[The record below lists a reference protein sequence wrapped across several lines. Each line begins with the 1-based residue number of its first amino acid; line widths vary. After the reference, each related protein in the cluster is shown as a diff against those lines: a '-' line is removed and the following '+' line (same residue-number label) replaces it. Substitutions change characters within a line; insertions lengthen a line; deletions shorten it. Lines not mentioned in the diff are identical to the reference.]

1 MSKYV
6 MPPRQKMI
14 NLLYV
19 ILIAML
25 AINISSDV
33 LQGYDLVDKR
43 LMERIAATEEYI
55 DTMRVQVA
63 MRHDEQ
69 LIAVSEQAYAR
80 TQSMRLMLDSLRE
93 AIAQYADKDDYCR
106 GKLHAR
112 DDLNATPGVMLSAT
126 NGKGKAL
133 RLALDAY
140 RESMLQ
146 LIADSTKRVYVSSF
160 LNLQSSVRGMS
171 WERETFS
178 YLPAI
183 GGVMMLNCIEEEVVQ
198 MLAEVHHSLL
208 EDGLA
213 GVRSGVG
220 SYVLINEG
228 QRIVDDNGMFD
239 VPVVLVSPSVIN
251 TLYAGYGNVLNI
263 FCAGVPFD
271 QLDFSASGG
280 TVVRRGGTCI
290 ITPQGN
296 VRALSLRIYCVR
308 DGKRTHLCDYDYKV
322 QPLPDPVAFL
332 TYRGSD
338 NAVRNYYGGVPIRRE
353 DLSNAVGVE
362 ARVNEG
368 PSVKFIVKSFETM
381 MIKNGSGEISSARSQ
396 GNKLSAA
403 QHEQI
408 LKLSPGDKFY
418 ITSIVV
424 ASPDGT
430 TKQISPINMII
441 I

>member
-1 MSKYV
+1 M
-6 MPPRQKMI
+6 
-14 NLLYV
+14 
-19 ILIAML
+19 
-25 AINISSDV
+25 
-33 LQGYDLVDKR
+33 
-43 LMERIAATEEYI
+43 
-55 DTMRVQVA
+55 
-63 MRHDEQ
+63 
-69 LIAVSEQAYAR
+69 
-80 TQSMRLMLDSLRE
+80 
-93 AIAQYADKDDYCR
+93 
-106 GKLHAR
+106 
-112 DDLNATPGVMLSAT
+112 
-126 NGKGKAL
+126 
-133 RLALDAY
+133 
-140 RESMLQ
+140 
-146 LIADSTKRVYVSSF
+146 
-160 LNLQSSVRGMS
+160 
-171 WERETFS
+171 
-178 YLPAI
+178 
-183 GGVMMLNCIEEEVVQ
+183 
-198 MLAEVHHSLL
+198 
-208 EDGLA
+208 
-213 GVRSGVG
+213 
-220 SYVLINEG
+220 
-228 QRIVDDNGMFD
+228 
-239 VPVVLVSPSVIN
+239 IN

-418 ITSIVV
+418 VTSIVV

>member
-33 LQGYDLVDKR
+33 LQGYDLVDKK
-43 LMERIAATEEYI
+43 LMERIAATEKYI

-263 FCAGVPFD
+263 FCAGVPFCRR
-271 QLDFSASGG
+271 SITAS
-280 TVVRRGGTCI
+280 T
-290 ITPQGN
+290 
-296 VRALSLRIYCVR
+296 SLPPKVHAYC
-308 DGKRTHLCDYDYKV
+308 
-322 QPLPDPVAFL
+322 
-332 TYRGSD
+332 
-338 NAVRNYYGGVPIRRE
+338 
-353 DLSNAVGVE
+353 
-362 ARVNEG
+362 
-368 PSVKFIVKSFETM
+368 
-381 MIKNGSGEISSARSQ
+381 SSAI
-396 GNKLSAA
+396 KV
-403 QHEQI
+403 
-408 LKLSPGDKFY
+408 LK
-418 ITSIVV
+418 
-424 ASPDGT
+424 
-430 TKQISPINMII
+430 
-441 I
+441 

>member
-33 LQGYDLVDKR
+33 LQGYDLVDKK

-239 VPVVLVSPSVIN
+239 VPVVLVSPSVIR
-251 TLYAGYGNVLNI
+251 LPK
-263 FCAGVPFD
+263 FC
-271 QLDFSASGG
+271 
-280 TVVRRGGTCI
+280 CI
-290 ITPQGN
+290 
-296 VRALSLRIYCVR
+296 
-308 DGKRTHLCDYDYKV
+308 
-322 QPLPDPVAFL
+322 L
-332 TYRGSD
+332 T
-338 NAVRNYYGGVPIRRE
+338 
-353 DLSNAVGVE
+353 
-362 ARVNEG
+362 
-368 PSVKFIVKSFETM
+368 
-381 MIKNGSGEISSARSQ
+381 
-396 GNKLSAA
+396 
-403 QHEQI
+403 
-408 LKLSPGDKFY
+408 
-418 ITSIVV
+418 
-424 ASPDGT
+424 
-430 TKQISPINMII
+430 SPIFSR
-441 I
+441 